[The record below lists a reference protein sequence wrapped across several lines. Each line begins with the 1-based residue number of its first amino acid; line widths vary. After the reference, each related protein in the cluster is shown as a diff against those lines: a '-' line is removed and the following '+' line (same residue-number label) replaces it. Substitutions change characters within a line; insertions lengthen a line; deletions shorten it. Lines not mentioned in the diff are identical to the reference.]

1 MNQYRCV
8 LQCTFK
14 DRREGVPVI
23 DAKVEATVT
32 IHGHDE
38 NEVRSLLVK
47 DVAFYLPEL
56 AGETLLNP
64 VVTSV
69 TKLDTQGEL

>member
-1 MNQYRCV
+1 M
-8 LQCTFK
+8 
-14 DRREGVPVI
+14 

-38 NEVRSLLVK
+38 DEVKSLLVR
-47 DVAFYLPEL
+47 DVAFYFPEL

-69 TKLDTQGEL
+69 TKIEEQV

>member
-1 MNQYRCV
+1 MNKYRCV

-14 DRREGVPVI
+14 DRREGVPLM

-38 NEVRSLLVK
+38 DEVKSLLVR
-47 DVAFYLPEL
+47 DVAFYFPEL

-69 TKLDTQGEL
+69 TKIEEQV